1 MEDLVNVILS
11 GNYPR
16 AFSILRDRK
25 PFIKRDSDGWTP
37 MHAAALRDDYLLIQP
52 LLRRGCSLTSFCD
65 EGETPVHI
73 AASSKWPR
81 FLDKVLDPSLICIR
95 ENNEFGRMPL
105 HSAAAW
111 GQMKAVKILIGAGV
125 DPDVRDL
132 CGWTAM
138 HYALI
143 YEDQPE
149 MIHALAS
156 QGVPIDQKDNSDHET
171 PLDYALQYGLFA
183 SANALLDLAADRR
196 RVKRGR
202 LDFLDAPNA
211 LGWAGVL

>member
-1 MEDLVNVILS
+1 MEDLVNIILS

-16 AFSILRDRK
+16 AFSILRERK
-25 PFIKRDSDGWTP
+25 PFMDRDSDGWTP

-52 LLRRGCSLTSFCD
+52 LLRAGCSLASFCD

-105 HSAAAW
+105 HSAAAY
-111 GQMKAVKILIGAGV
+111 GQMKAVKTLIGAGV

-132 CGWTAM
+132 DGWTVM

-149 MIHALAS
+149 MIYTLAR

-183 SANALLDLAADRR
+183 SANALLDLGADRR
-196 RVKRGR
+196 RVKRGK
-202 LDFLDAPNA
+202 LDFLDPPNA
-211 LGWAGVL
+211 VGWAGIL

>member
-1 MEDLVNVILS
+1 MEDLVNIILS

-16 AFSILRDRK
+16 AFSILRERK
-25 PFIKRDSDGWTP
+25 PFMERDSDGWTP

-52 LLRRGCSLTSFCD
+52 LLRTGCSLASFCD

-105 HSAAAW
+105 HSAAAY
-111 GQMKAVKILIGAGV
+111 GQAKAVKTLIGAGV

-132 CGWTAM
+132 YGWTVM

-149 MIHALAS
+149 MIYTLAR
-156 QGVPIDQKDNSDHET
+156 QGVPIDQKDNSDDET

-183 SANALLDLAADRR
+183 SANALIELGADRR
-196 RVKRGR
+196 RVKRGK
-202 LDFLDAPNA
+202 LDFLDPPNA
-211 LGWAGVL
+211 VGWAGIL

>member
-1 MEDLVNVILS
+1 MEDLVSVILS

-16 AFSILRDRK
+16 ACSILRERK

-52 LLRRGCSLTSFCD
+52 LLRTGCSLASFCD

-105 HSAAAW
+105 HSAAAY
-111 GQMKAVKILIGAGV
+111 GQMKAVKTLIGAGV

-132 CGWTAM
+132 YGWTVM

-149 MIHALAS
+149 MIYTLARL
-156 QGVPIDQKDNSDHET
+156 GVPIDQKDNSDDET

-183 SANALLDLAADRR
+183 SANALIELGADRR
-196 RVKRGR
+196 HVKRGK
-202 LDFLDAPNA
+202 LDFLDPPNA
-211 LGWAGVL
+211 VGWAGIL

>member
-1 MEDLVNVILS
+1 
-11 GNYPR
+11 
-16 AFSILRDRK
+16 
-25 PFIKRDSDGWTP
+25 

-52 LLRRGCSLTSFCD
+52 LLRAGCSLASFCD

-105 HSAAAW
+105 HSAAAY
-111 GQMKAVKILIGAGV
+111 GQMKAVKTLIGAGV

-132 CGWTAM
+132 DGWTVM

-149 MIHALAS
+149 MIYTLAR
-156 QGVPIDQKDNSDHET
+156 QGVPIDQKDNSDDET

-183 SANALLDLAADRR
+183 SANALIELGADRR
-196 RVKRGR
+196 RVKRGK
-202 LDFLDAPNA
+202 LDFLDPPNA
-211 LGWAGVL
+211 VGWAGIL

>member
-1 MEDLVNVILS
+1 ME
-11 GNYPR
+11 
-16 AFSILRDRK
+16 
-25 PFIKRDSDGWTP
+25 RDSDGWTP

-52 LLRRGCSLTSFCD
+52 LLRAGCSLASFCD

-105 HSAAAW
+105 HSAAAY
-111 GQMKAVKILIGAGV
+111 GQMKAVKTLIGAGV

-132 CGWTAM
+132 YGWTVM

-149 MIHALAS
+149 MVYTLAR
-156 QGVPIDQKDNSDHET
+156 QGVPIDQKDNSDDET

-183 SANALLDLAADRR
+183 SANALIELGADRR
-196 RVKRGR
+196 RVKRGK
-202 LDFLDAPNA
+202 LDFLDPPNA
-211 LGWAGVL
+211 VGWAGIL

>member
-1 MEDLVNVILS
+1 MEDLVSIILS

-16 AFSILRDRK
+16 ISSILRERK

-37 MHAAALRDDYLLIQP
+37 MHAAALRDDYLLIEP

-105 HSAAAW
+105 HSAAAY
-111 GQMKAVKILIGAGV
+111 GQMKAVKTLIGAGV

-132 CGWTAM
+132 YGWTVM

-143 YEDQPE
+143 YKDQPE
-149 MIHALAS
+149 MVYTLAS
-156 QGVPIDQKDNSDHET
+156 QGVPIDQKDNSDDET

-183 SANALLDLAADRR
+183 SANALIDLGADPR

-211 LGWAGVL
+211 VGWAGVF

>member
-1 MEDLVNVILS
+1 MEDLISVILS

-16 AFSILRDRK
+16 AFSILRERK

-52 LLRRGCSLTSFCD
+52 LLRTGCSLASFCD

-105 HSAAAW
+105 HSAAAY
-111 GQMKAVKILIGAGV
+111 GQMKAVKTLIGAGV

-132 CGWTAM
+132 DGWTVM

-149 MIHALAS
+149 MIYALAR
-156 QGVPIDQKDNSDHET
+156 QGVPIDQKDNSDDET

-183 SANALLDLAADRR
+183 SANALLDLGADPR